1 MLKTL
6 IIGLAC
12 LLACGCQHMPQTNY
26 WEDSKTGIQKAG
38 DAASKAPKRVYQ
50 AIKKGVDN
58 TQEAVEDAWILS
70 NLKTQYTLDDY
81 IKAANIN
88 IDVSDGNIDLF
99 GHVESAI
106 IHERAVLYARSI
118 KGAKQITSHLVIIRA
133 L

>member
-1 MLKTL
+1 
-6 IIGLAC
+6 
-12 LLACGCQHMPQTNY
+12 MPQTNY